1 MFVTNIEAVRN
12 LESGRAQSRR
22 ILCIIRT
29 IDLGGGAEQL
39 LIGLLPEL
47 RKHGYECE
55 LVALCDWP
63 DDIGYLLEEQGV
75 LVHRLHLS
83 HPWNFLAGML
93 KFRALLAARPYDLV
107 WGHMFDGN
115 LYAAFLGWIAPR
127 TKSVITFHS
136 QGYSQSPPKTFKQ
149 RLFALLEKA
158 LLTPTAA
165 KVAVSAAVA
174 RDFESFFGWREV
186 AVVHNGVVAGE
197 IPPPL
202 EEPRRAQ
209 IRAEHGVSADDFMIV
224 TPSRYIPLKGHSV
237 LLDALDILNREKC
250 WLPKVA
256 GRGLI
261 TPFLDRLR
269 ARAARL
275 GLAGA
280 VEFGPPL
287 PHDQIFSLMQAADA
301 VVIPSLREAFGIAAA
316 EAMVV
321 GIPVVLTRVGG
332 FVELV
337 GDSEGALMVSP
348 NDPRGLAEAIWS
360 LKSDPDLRRR
370 VAERGRARIAENFEM
385 SVCASKWA
393 RLFDRVISPS

>member
-1 MFVTNIEAVRN
+1 MTNIEAVRN
-12 LESGRAQSRR
+12 VESRR
-22 ILCIIRT
+22 VKSRRVLCIIRT

-75 LVHRLHLS
+75 LVHRLHLL
-83 HPWNFLAGML
+83 HPWNFLAGMR

-107 WGHMFDGN
+107 WGHMLDGN
-115 LYAAFLGWIAPR
+115 LYAAFLGWMAPN

-136 QGYSQSPPKTFKQ
+136 EGYSQAPPQTFKQ

-202 EEPRRAQ
+202 DEACRTQ

-224 TPSRYIPLKGHSV
+224 TPSRYIPK
-237 LLDALDILNREKC
+237 
-250 WLPKVA
+250 
-256 GRGLI
+256 
-261 TPFLDRLR
+261 
-269 ARAARL
+269 
-275 GLAGA
+275 
-280 VEFGPPL
+280 
-287 PHDQIFSLMQAADA
+287 
-301 VVIPSLREAFGIAAA
+301 
-316 EAMVV
+316 
-321 GIPVVLTRVGG
+321 
-332 FVELV
+332 
-337 GDSEGALMVSP
+337 
-348 NDPRGLAEAIWS
+348 
-360 LKSDPDLRRR
+360 
-370 VAERGRARIAENFEM
+370 
-385 SVCASKWA
+385 
-393 RLFDRVISPS
+393 